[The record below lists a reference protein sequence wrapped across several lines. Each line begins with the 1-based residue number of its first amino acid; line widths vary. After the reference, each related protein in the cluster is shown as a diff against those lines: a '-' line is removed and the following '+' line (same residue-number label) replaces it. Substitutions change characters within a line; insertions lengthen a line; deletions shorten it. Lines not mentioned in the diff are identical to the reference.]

1 MTRILGVVII
11 LCWSPRLMSAQT
23 HGKIIIEGVFK
34 GKDVYVKN
42 PFAAEGVGFCVY
54 EVRVNGMLS
63 SDEVNSSAFAIDL
76 QQYDFVLGEKVYVE
90 VMHKADCKPEII
102 NAEAIQPEST
112 FETLSIS
119 LSPSGMLIW
128 RTKNEQ
134 GSLIYRVEQ
143 KKWGKWVKVGE
154 VVGEGSSGNH
164 DYHFQADLHQGENTF
179 RVSQQSGSAFRSS
192 DEVRVKSDKNT
203 EVLLEYSKVF
213 KTIDFSAVTSY
224 ELFNTY
230 GELVAKG
237 FGDKVDVEFLKKG
250 KYYLNFETFTAVE
263 IDKR

>member
-1 MTRILGVVII
+1 VNGVV
-11 LCWSPRLMSAQT
+11 
-23 HGKIIIEGVFK
+23 
-34 GKDVYVKN
+34 
-42 PFAAEGVGFCVY
+42 
-54 EVRVNGMLS
+54 S

-90 VMHKADCKPEII
+90 VMHKIDCKPEII
-102 NAEAIQPEST
+102 NVDAIQPEST
-112 FETLSIS
+112 FETQSIT
-119 LSPSGMLIW
+119 LSPSGMLVW
-128 RTKNEQ
+128 KTKNEQ

-154 VVGEGSSGNH
+154 VVGDGSSGSH
-164 DYHFQADLHQGENTF
+164 DYHFQAYLHRGENTF
-179 RVSQQSGSAFRSS
+179 RLSQQSGSAFRSS
-192 DEVRVKSDKNT
+192 DEIKVKSDKNT

-237 FGDKVDVEFLKKG
+237 FGNIVDVEFLKKG